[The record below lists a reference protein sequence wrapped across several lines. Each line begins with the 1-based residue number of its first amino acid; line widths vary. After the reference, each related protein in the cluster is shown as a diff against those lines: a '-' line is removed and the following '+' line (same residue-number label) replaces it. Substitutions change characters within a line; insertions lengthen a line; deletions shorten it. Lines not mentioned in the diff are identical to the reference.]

1 MVKLFATLLASA
13 ALLQGALGHMA
24 VISPP
29 PRSGIVANQLLKPC
43 GGGNTLTTNVTTY
56 DVDSKSVFV
65 LRPGHGAGNL
75 IFNYF
80 TDSTITNDTKSFPLA
95 DVPVPKPGTY
105 NTTLDFAKAGLKN
118 GQSIVVQAIFNGTD
132 DGKTEEYYV
141 CFDVKLASLSTG
153 SSSATTSGTSAA
165 PTSTTASNSGSSKS
179 KPEPESKSKSD
190 SESES
195 GSDTSKSAA
204 SSIQAALGA
213 ILGLA
218 IAAAMV

>member
-1 MVKLFATLLASA
+1 MVKLLATLLASA

-56 DVDSKSVFV
+56 DVDSKPVFV
-65 LRPGHGAGNL
+65 LRPGHGVGNL

-80 TDSTITNDTKSFPLA
+80 TESTITNDTKSFPLA

-132 DGKTEEYYV
+132 DGKTEAYYA
-141 CFDVKLASLSTG
+141 CFDVKLARLSTG
-153 SSSATTSGTSAA
+153 SSSATASGTSSA
-165 PTSTTASNSGSSKS
+165 PTSTAASDSGSSKS
-179 KPEPESKSKSD
+179 K

-195 GSDTSKSAA
+195 SKSAA
-204 SSIQAALGA
+204 SSIQAAFGA

-218 IAAAMV
+218 IAAAIA

>member
-13 ALLQGALGHMA
+13 ALLHSALGHMS

-29 PRSGIVANQLLKPC
+29 PRSGIVANQLLRPC

-56 DVDSKSVFV
+56 DVDSKPVFV

-80 TDSTITNDTKSFPLA
+80 TDLTVTNDTKALPLA
-95 DVPVPKPGTY
+95 DVPIPKPGTY

-132 DGKTEEYYV
+132 SGKTEQFYV
-141 CFDVKLASLSTG
+141 CFDVKLAGIASGSSTG
-153 SSSATTSGTSAA
+153 ASSTPSSSATS
-165 PTSTTASNSGSSKS
+165 TASSTSSES
-179 KPEPESKSKSD
+179 SEPESSKTNS
-190 SESES
+190 
-195 GSDTSKSAA
+195 A
-204 SSIQAALGA
+204 SSVQAVLGAAFGLAVAAAL
-213 ILGLA
+213 L
-218 IAAAMV
+218 